1 MISMSELKND
11 WLFGVFIVGRLMLK
25 AVKPAFFNSD
35 TFESDVQDTWTSKP
49 ECNNLF
55 ANG

>member
-1 MISMSELKND
+1 MSELKND
-11 WLFGVFIVGRLMLK
+11 WLFCVFIVGRLMLK
-25 AVKPAFFNSD
+25 EVKPAFFNSD